1 MPYLA
6 AEVNYIDPGSIQW
19 KLRGQ
24 NDADGTDFAFGVGLG
39 FAPTP
44 SWLLRL
50 EGQSLTIDG
59 ELLYTKKDTGFDSV
73 LFELQH
79 RF

>member
-1 MPYLA
+1 M
-6 AEVNYIDPGSIQW
+6 
-19 KLRGQ
+19 
-24 NDADGTDFAFGVGLG
+24 FGLGLG
-39 FAPTP
+39 FAPTA

-59 ELLYTKKDTGFDSV
+59 EPLYTNGDTGLDSV
-73 LFELQH
+73 LFEVQY